1 MQKISEKEARPVTM
15 TSIAREANLY
25 PAARELWTRH
35 PDLERLSDSVT
46 CYLGEGLPGRNEG
59 SLLKDC
65 LIDAIA
71 AYRRAERDSRDPV
84 LLYVEALLTTAT
96 DVFDLVVTADVP
108 AGSIQWDPLVESL
121 WAFYDRHREN
131 TVSVERHKRSFP
143 DEVHGES
150 LILLTVRLMPEYIG
164 RHIVRAVVHSNPAVA
179 A

>member
-25 PAARELWTRH
+25 PSARELWTRH
-35 PDLERLSDSVT
+35 PDLEWLSDSVT
-46 CYLGEGLPGRNEG
+46 SHFGEGLPGRDEG

-71 AYRRAERDSRDPV
+71 AYRRAERDARDPV
-84 LLYVEALLTTAT
+84 LLYMEALLTRAT

-108 AGSIQWDPLVESL
+108 EGRIQWDPLLESL
-121 WAFYDRHREN
+121 WTFYDRHRES
-131 TVSVERHKRSFP
+131 TVSVVKHGRSFP

-150 LILLTVRLMPEYIG
+150 LALLGVRLMPEYIG
-164 RHIVRAVVHSNPAVA
+164 RHIVRAVVQSNAAVA